1 MLSGNKLLILLSG
14 ATLMLAAKSFLDFC
28 DVRLSGL
35 SDLHIAG
42 YTRVEWYL
50 MSVTISLQMS
60 HDLGIC
66 KNHGC
71 NKQFLNLMQRG
82 KLHLVKTSLSS
93 LALLRDPWSIR
104 HRESLYRQNC
114 SSSCKHSM
122 FRCHSFL
129 NPGNGNGISCMKN
142 AAVEFTRSVM
152 TLHCCS
158 SLSNEGPECHGS
170 ASNED
175 GLFVDSFCIE
185 CYSEIHVLVSQLGWT
200 LGSSCTWSRSIVS
213 SKPPIPNEVLLST
226 ITAKPSFER
235 NLISCRSCTTF
246 QGSPIVLKLVSAVG
260 IIAFAVWGLGPVTLQ
275 SRHKNDSSSK
285 KSDTGTYHATTSY
298 LLPLLLWTGVT
309 LICRELDPV
318 VLPSEGSQI
327 VKQRILNFIR
337 SLSTVLALAYYLS
350 SAIQQAQKFFMGT
363 NNSTD
368 PRPISSTGFTM
379 GFQFISKTVYPAVLV
394 AAVAL
399 FLELL
404 GISTQK
410 LLTAGGLG
418 TVLLT
423 FAGREIFR
431 NFLSS
436 AIIHATQP
444 FSVNDWIQTKIEGY
458 DVSGYVERVGWWTPT
473 IIRGENREAVH
484 IPNHQFTVNVVSNL
498 SQKTHWRIKTHLEI
512 SYLDFDKISNIVA
525 DMRKLLAKNPHL
537 EHKKLHR
544 RVFLVE
550 INPKNP
556 GLVILVSCFVK
567 TSHVEEYKCV
577 REAILLDL
585 IRIITHHRA
594 RLATPIRTVQYSNS
608 DFDEIPFSDSPFNHV
623 GVASN
628 RPLLLTESSYK
639 INSDDRTKPQNRST
653 RTGGEQDGK
662 ATAQPPLNGKTNAK
676 VPPHSKAKE
685 TPISEPSVKHRPTP
699 DSKVGFKAGEIQ
711 NVDTKEENTDRKVG
725 EKAKAKSKLESD
737 VPSIS
742 EPNVKHRPT
751 PDSKVGLKAGE
762 IQNLDTKEENTDRKV
777 GEKAKAKSKLE
788 SDFPSIQQSTQQT
801 ERPPQPPVSRP
812 PLEENIVLGV
822 ALGGSKRTLP
832 IEEGMAPAPVQSGVK
847 EMAKSRTGNGS
858 SAAEMDKKDS
868 QLPNVPSTTS
878 SGDQGKPQ
886 N

>member
-1 MLSGNKLLILLSG
+1 SYMQLIVVMMFVHIAVTYVLFSLLHVASRPSSPPRHFIIYCSC
-14 ATLMLAAKSFLDFC
+14 FHLDFS
-28 DVRLSGL
+28 DVRSSASLVM
-35 SDLHIAG
+35 A
-42 YTRVEWYL
+42 
-50 MSVTISLQMS
+50 VTISLQMS

-93 LALLRDPWSIR
+93 LALVR
-104 HRESLYRQNC
+104 
-114 SSSCKHSM
+114 
-122 FRCHSFL
+122 FL
-129 NPGNGNGISCMKN
+129 SAGNSGICNGNGNGNGISSMKN
-142 AAVEFTRSVM
+142 AAVEFTRS
-152 TLHCCS
+152 
-158 SLSNEGPECHGS
+158 
-170 ASNED
+170 
-175 GLFVDSFCIE
+175 CI
-185 CYSEIHVLVSQLGWT
+185 
-200 LGSSCTWSRSIVS
+200 
-213 SKPPIPNEVLLST
+213 
-226 ITAKPSFER
+226 
-235 NLISCRSCTTF
+235 TF
-246 QGSPIVLKLVSAVG
+246 QDSPIVLKLVSAVG
-260 IIAFAVWGLGPVTLQ
+260 IIAFAVWGLGPLIRQ
-275 SRHKNDSSSK
+275 GRHKNDCSSK
-285 KSDTGTYHATTSY
+285 KSDTGTYHVTTSY

-337 SLSTVLALAYYLS
+337 SLSTVLALAYYLL

-368 PRPISSTGFTM
+368 PRPVSSTGFTM
-379 GFQFISKTVYPAVLV
+379 GFQFISKAVYPAVLV

-436 AIIHATQP
+436 AIIHATRP
-444 FSVNDWIQTKIEGY
+444 FAVNDWIQTKIEGY
-458 DVSGYVERVGWWTPT
+458 YVSGHVE
-473 IIRGENREAVH
+473 
-484 IPNHQFTVNVVSNL
+484 
-498 SQKTHWRIKTHLEI
+498 
-512 SYLDFDKISNIVA
+512 NIVA
-525 DMRKLLAKNPHL
+525 DMRKLLAKNPNL

-567 TSHVEEYKCV
+567 TSHVEEYKNV
-577 REAILLDL
+577 REAILLEL
-585 IRIITHHRA
+585 IRIINHHKA

-639 INSDDRTKPQNRST
+639 INGDDRTKTQTRST
-653 RTGGEQDGK
+653 RAGGEQDGT
-662 ATAQPPLNGKTNAK
+662 ATAQPPLNRKTNAK

-685 TPISEPSVKHRPTP
+685 TPISEP
-699 DSKVGFKAGEIQ
+699 
-711 NVDTKEENTDRKVG
+711 
-725 EKAKAKSKLESD
+725 
-737 VPSIS
+737 
-742 EPNVKHRPT
+742 NVKHRPT
-751 PDSKVGLKAGE
+751 PDSKVGVKAGE

-777 GEKAKAKSKLE
+777 GEKVKAKSKLD
-788 SDFPSIQQSTQQT
+788 SDVPSIQQLKQQT
-801 ERPPQPPVSRP
+801 ERPPQPPASRP

-832 IEEGMAPAPVQSGVK
+832 IEEGMAPAPVQSEVK

-858 SAAEMDKKDS
+858 LAAEKDKKDS

>member
-1 MLSGNKLLILLSG
+1 M
-14 ATLMLAAKSFLDFC
+14 A
-28 DVRLSGL
+28 
-35 SDLHIAG
+35 
-42 YTRVEWYL
+42 
-50 MSVTISLQMS
+50 VTISLQMS

-93 LALLRDPWSIR
+93 LALVR
-104 HRESLYRQNC
+104 
-114 SSSCKHSM
+114 
-122 FRCHSFL
+122 FL
-129 NPGNGNGISCMKN
+129 SAGNSGICNGNGNGISSMKN
-142 AAVEFTRSVM
+142 VAVEFTRS
-152 TLHCCS
+152 
-158 SLSNEGPECHGS
+158 
-170 ASNED
+170 
-175 GLFVDSFCIE
+175 CI
-185 CYSEIHVLVSQLGWT
+185 
-200 LGSSCTWSRSIVS
+200 
-213 SKPPIPNEVLLST
+213 
-226 ITAKPSFER
+226 
-235 NLISCRSCTTF
+235 TF
-246 QGSPIVLKLVSAVG
+246 QDSPIVLKLVSAVG
-260 IIAFAVWGLGPVTLQ
+260 IIAFAVWGLGPLIRQ
-275 SRHKNDSSSK
+275 GRHKNDCSSK
-285 KSDTGTYHATTSY
+285 KSDTGTYHVTTSY

-337 SLSTVLALAYYLS
+337 SLSTVLALAYYLL

-368 PRPISSTGFTM
+368 PRPVSSTGFTM
-379 GFQFISKTVYPAVLV
+379 GFQFISKAVYPAVLV

-436 AIIHATQP
+436 AIIHATRP
-444 FSVNDWIQTKIEGY
+444 FAVNDWIQTKIEGY
-458 DVSGYVERVGWWTPT
+458 YVSGHVERVGWWTPT

-484 IPNHQFTVNVVSNL
+484 IPNHQFTINVVSNL

-525 DMRKLLAKNPHL
+525 DMRKLLAKNPNL

-567 TSHVEEYKCV
+567 TSHVEEYKNV
-577 REAILLDL
+577 REAILLEL
-585 IRIITHHRA
+585 IRIINHHKA

-639 INSDDRTKPQNRST
+639 INGDDRTKTQTRST
-653 RTGGEQDGK
+653 RAGGEQDGT

-685 TPISEPSVKHRPTP
+685 TPISEP
-699 DSKVGFKAGEIQ
+699 
-711 NVDTKEENTDRKVG
+711 
-725 EKAKAKSKLESD
+725 
-737 VPSIS
+737 
-742 EPNVKHRPT
+742 NVKHRPT
-751 PDSKVGLKAGE
+751 PDSKVGVKAGE

-777 GEKAKAKSKLE
+777 GEKVKAKSKLD
-788 SDFPSIQQSTQQT
+788 SDVPSIQQLKQQT
-801 ERPPQPPVSRP
+801 ERPPQPPASRP

-832 IEEGMAPAPVQSGVK
+832 IEEGMAPAPVQSEVK
-847 EMAKSRTGNGS
+847 EMAKSRTGNGFL
-858 SAAEMDKKDS
+858 AAEKDKKDS

>member
-1 MLSGNKLLILLSG
+1 M
-14 ATLMLAAKSFLDFC
+14 A
-28 DVRLSGL
+28 
-35 SDLHIAG
+35 
-42 YTRVEWYL
+42 
-50 MSVTISLQMS
+50 VTISLQMS

-93 LALLRDPWSIR
+93 LALPRDPWSIR
-104 HRESLYRQNC
+104 HRESLYRQKC
-114 SSSCKHSM
+114 SSPCKHSM

-129 NPGNGNGISCMKN
+129 NPGNGNGNGISSMKN
-142 AAVEFTRSVM
+142 VAVEFTRS
-152 TLHCCS
+152 
-158 SLSNEGPECHGS
+158 
-170 ASNED
+170 
-175 GLFVDSFCIE
+175 CI
-185 CYSEIHVLVSQLGWT
+185 
-200 LGSSCTWSRSIVS
+200 
-213 SKPPIPNEVLLST
+213 
-226 ITAKPSFER
+226 
-235 NLISCRSCTTF
+235 TF
-246 QGSPIVLKLVSAVG
+246 QDSPIVLKLVSAVG
-260 IIAFAVWGLGPVTLQ
+260 IIAFAVWGLGPLIRQ
-275 SRHKNDSSSK
+275 GRHKNDCSSK
-285 KSDTGTYHATTSY
+285 KSDTGTYHVTTSY

-337 SLSTVLALAYYLS
+337 SLSTVLALAYYLL

-368 PRPISSTGFTM
+368 PRPVSSTGFTM
-379 GFQFISKTVYPAVLV
+379 GFQFISKAVYPAVLV

-436 AIIHATQP
+436 AIIHATRP
-444 FSVNDWIQTKIEGY
+444 FAVNDWIQTKIEGY
-458 DVSGYVERVGWWTPT
+458 YVSGHVERVGWWTPT

-484 IPNHQFTVNVVSNL
+484 IPNHQFTINVVSNL

-525 DMRKLLAKNPHL
+525 DMRKLLAKNPNL

-567 TSHVEEYKCV
+567 TSHVEEYKNV
-577 REAILLDL
+577 REAILLEL
-585 IRIITHHRA
+585 IRIINHHKA

-639 INSDDRTKPQNRST
+639 INGDDRTKTQTRST
-653 RTGGEQDGK
+653 RAGGEQDGT

-685 TPISEPSVKHRPTP
+685 TPISEP
-699 DSKVGFKAGEIQ
+699 
-711 NVDTKEENTDRKVG
+711 
-725 EKAKAKSKLESD
+725 
-737 VPSIS
+737 
-742 EPNVKHRPT
+742 NVKHRPT
-751 PDSKVGLKAGE
+751 PDSKVGVKAGE

-777 GEKAKAKSKLE
+777 GEKVKAKSKLD
-788 SDFPSIQQSTQQT
+788 SDVPSIQQLKQQT
-801 ERPPQPPVSRP
+801 ERPPQPPASRP

-832 IEEGMAPAPVQSGVK
+832 IEEGMAPAPVQSEVK
-847 EMAKSRTGNGS
+847 EMAKSRTGNGFL
-858 SAAEMDKKDS
+858 AAEKDKKDS